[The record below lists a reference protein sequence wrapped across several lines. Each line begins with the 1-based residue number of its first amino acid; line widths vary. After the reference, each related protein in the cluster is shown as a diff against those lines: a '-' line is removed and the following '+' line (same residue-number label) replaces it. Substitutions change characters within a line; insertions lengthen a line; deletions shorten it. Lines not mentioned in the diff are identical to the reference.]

1 MVCCDV
7 CEGWSHLRCMG
18 MKEGVGLM
26 EGKVFVCHFICLS
39 KCLVSLRNEVGVLR
53 EELSLVKSELKET
66 RDENERLKS
75 ELE

>member
-1 MVCCDV
+1 M
-7 CEGWSHLRCMG
+7 RY
-18 MKEGVGLM
+18 
-26 EGKVFVCHFICLS
+26 I
-39 KCLVSLRNEVGVLR
+39 GVLR

>member
-26 EGKVFVCHFICLS
+26 EGKVFVCHFCLS
-39 KCLVSLRNEVGVLR
+39 KCLVSLRNEVYRSAERGV
-53 EELSLVKSELKET
+53 EPSEK
-66 RDENERLKS
+66 
-75 ELE
+75 